1 MTAFKSLGAA
11 VSPVAEDVGAAERE
25 PTATTRQLL
34 RLMGTGALDETI
46 AREMGVSV
54 RTVHRRITRL
64 QELLGVRSRF
74 QLGVIA
80 RERGWV

>member
-1 MTAFKSLGAA
+1 MTTFKPPG
-11 VSPVAEDVGAAERE
+11 SPVPPVVGAAGAVERE
-25 PTATTRQLL
+25 PTAETRQLL

-64 QELLGVRSRF
+64 QELLGARSRF

-80 RERGWV
+80 HERGWV